1 MAIADLSLGPLLF
14 NWSPERTEDFYARI
28 ADESPINRVYLGEVV
43 CSKRIPFLGP
53 VLTRAA
59 ERLMGAGKTVIWS
72 GLALPAT
79 EREQSMS
86 AALAGLDEEIE
97 INDVSFLLKRG
108 NRPFVAGPFL
118 NVYNELA
125 ARQLVGMGCARLCAN
140 IELSIG
146 AIDAIHNSLPTL
158 PIEIHAFGRLP
169 LALSGRCYHARA
181 QNLHKDACQF
191 VCDQDPD
198 GKSVRTIEGQDFL
211 AINGIQTLSAGVQV
225 PGLPIDQLTGAG
237 VTTLRLSPH
246 TMDMIAVA
254 LLFESFV
261 TRAIDVSDL
270 NSGLQALSP
279 PGPLISGYLEGEP
292 GCRAVRR
299 A

>member
-14 NWSPERTEDFYARI
+14 NWSPERTENFYARI
-28 ADESPINRVYLGEVV
+28 ADESPINRVYLGEII

-53 VLTRAA
+53 VLARAA
-59 ERLMGAGKTVIWS
+59 ERLIDAGKTVIWS

-86 AALAGLDEEIE
+86 AALAGLDDEIE
-97 INDVSFLLKRG
+97 INDMSVLLRRG

-125 ARQLVGMGCARLCAN
+125 AKQLIAMGCARLCAN
-140 IELSIG
+140 IELSLEAIG
-146 AIDAIHNSLPTL
+146 AIHRSIRNV
-158 PIEIHAFGRLP
+158 PIEIYAFGRLP

-181 QNLHKDACQF
+181 HNLHKDACQF
-191 VCDQDPD
+191 VCDKDPD
-198 GKSVRTIEGQDFL
+198 GRSLRTIDGQDFL

-254 LLFESFV
+254 RLFESFV
-261 TRAIDVSDL
+261 RRAVDVADL
-270 NSGLQALSP
+270 NRGLQALSP
-279 PGPLISGYLEGEP
+279 PGPLVSGYLQGEP
-292 GCRAVRR
+292 GCRSFRPA
-299 A
+299 

>member
-14 NWSPERTEDFYARI
+14 NWSPERTGDFYARI
-28 ADESPINRVYLGEVV
+28 ADESPVNRVYLGEVV

-53 VLTRAA
+53 VLARAA

-86 AALAGLDEEIE
+86 AALAGLDDEIE
-97 INDVSFLLKRG
+97 INDMSVLLRRG
-108 NRPFVAGPFL
+108 NRPFVAGPLL

-125 ARQLVGMGCARLCAN
+125 ARQLMEMGCVRLCAN
-140 IELSIG
+140 IELSLEAIG
-146 AIDAIHNSLPTL
+146 AIHRSLTAL

-181 QNLHKDACQF
+181 HNLHKDACQF
-191 VCDQDPD
+191 VCDRDPD
-198 GKSVRTIEGQDFL
+198 GRSVRTVDGQDFL
-211 AINGIQTLSAGVQV
+211 AINGIQTLSNGVQV
-225 PGLPIDQLTGAG
+225 PGLPIDRLAGAG
-237 VTTLRLSPH
+237 VKTLRLSPH
-246 TMDMIAVA
+246 AMDMIAVA
-254 LLFESFV
+254 RLYEAYV
-261 TRAIDVSDL
+261 EQGIDVSEL
-270 NSGLQALSP
+270 VSRLLALSP
-279 PGPLISGYLEGEP
+279 PGPLVSGYLEGKP
-292 GCRAVRR
+292 GSRIALG